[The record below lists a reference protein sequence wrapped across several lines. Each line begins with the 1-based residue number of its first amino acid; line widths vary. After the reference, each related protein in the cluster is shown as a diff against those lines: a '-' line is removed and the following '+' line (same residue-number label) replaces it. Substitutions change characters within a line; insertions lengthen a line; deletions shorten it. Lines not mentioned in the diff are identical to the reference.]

1 LNGQWPITAPGS
13 GASSGS
19 RCPEKKAAIL
29 HSVKGEFMLKKIV
42 TAAVIWMIFL
52 TGNLFGAKQGGFE
65 GEYFWTVE
73 EAVITFSYDDFHVMI
88 NYLREKDYDAYK
100 KMLTEWRAHIPR
112 GTIYVRVLKEYDDG
126 ILKVQSINGGYYFFI
141 FRDYLIAEF

>member
-1 LNGQWPITAPGS
+1 
-13 GASSGS
+13 
-19 RCPEKKAAIL
+19 
-29 HSVKGEFMLKKIV
+29 MLKKIV
-42 TAAVIWMIFL
+42 TAAVIWMIVL
-52 TGNLFGAKQGGFE
+52 TGNGFAAKQGGFE
-65 GEYFWTVE
+65 GEYFWTME

-100 KMLTEWRAHIPR
+100 KMLTAWRAHIPN

-126 ILKVQSINGGYYFFI
+126 ILKVQSINGGYDFFI